1 MPLTA
6 PVRLVTSTVTSTVAS
21 AAGGALAAATGAIA
35 ALRPAAK
42 PLHPAGTVVEGTLV
56 TTAAEDDGRPTTGVV
71 LLDRRAELLVTAR
84 LSRAVGL
91 PAPVPDIWGLA
102 LRLTVEGETGDV
114 LMATT
119 GWNGPLRFLLAPRRE
134 GAARPLTTLLPYRTP
149 AGPVV
154 LGAWPTEGE
163 QGSAWTLSWA
173 RGTGA
178 WHAFGRLELERHV
191 GDDLDGPDGDLELDP
206 VLHQVPGL
214 EQYPALARLRLPSYR
229 TARATR

>member
-6 PVRLVTSTVTSTVAS
+6 PVRAVAT
-21 AAGGALAAATGAIA
+21 AAGGTLAAATRTIA
-35 ALRPAAK
+35 ALRPSAQ
-42 PLHPAGTVVEGTLV
+42 PLHPAGTVVDGTLV
-56 TTAAEDDGRPTTGVV
+56 TTSAEDDGRPTTGVD

-102 LRLTVEGETGDV
+102 LRLTAEGETGDV

-119 GWNGPLRFLLAPRRE
+119 GWRGPLRFLLAPRRE
-134 GAARPLTTLLPYRTP
+134 GGERPLTTLLPYRTP
-149 AGPVV
+149 AGPIL

-163 QGSAWTLSWA
+163 RGSAWTLSWA
-173 RGTGA
+173 RGLGT
-178 WHAFGRLELERHV
+178 WHAFGRLELDRHV
-191 GDDLDGPDGDLELDP
+191 ADDLDGPDEQLELDP

-214 EQYPALARLRLPSYR
+214 EQYPVLARLRLPSYR
-229 TARATR
+229 AARASR

>member
-1 MPLTA
+1 MLLTA
-6 PVRLVTSTVTSTVAS
+6 PVRAVAT
-21 AAGGALAAATGAIA
+21 AAGGALAATTRTLASV
-35 ALRPAAK
+35 RPSAQ
-42 PLHPAGTVVEGTLV
+42 PLHPAGTVVDGRLV
-56 TTAAEDDGRPTTGVV
+56 TTAAEDDGRPTSGVD

-119 GWNGPLRFLLAPRRE
+119 GWRGPLRFLLAPRRE
-134 GAARPLTTLLPYRTP
+134 GGERPLTTLLPYRTP

-154 LGAWPTEGE
+154 LGARPVDGE
-163 QGSAWTLSWA
+163 HGTAWDLTWS
-173 RGTGA
+173 RGIGA
-178 WHAFGRLELERHV
+178 WHTFGRLELDRFV
-191 GDDLDGPDGDLELDP
+191 GDDLDGPDDHLEFDP
-206 VLHQVPGL
+206 VLHRVPGL

-229 TARATR
+229 TARASR